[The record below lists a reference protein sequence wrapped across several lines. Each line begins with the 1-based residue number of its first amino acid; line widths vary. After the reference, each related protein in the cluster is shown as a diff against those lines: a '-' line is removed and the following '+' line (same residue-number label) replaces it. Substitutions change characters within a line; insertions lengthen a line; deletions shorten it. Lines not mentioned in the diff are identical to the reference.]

1 MALETSQT
9 LHTAAIRVAY
19 VNKFI
24 VFVAT
29 LRLKKNAAHLSTPST
44 LKSMCYVSPINAHT
58 YIPFQAD
65 TLLVHKNIDF

>member
-19 VNKFI
+19 FNKF
-24 VFVAT
+24 VVLVAT
-29 LRLKKNAAHLSTPST
+29 LKLNNAPHLSTPST
-44 LKSMCYVSPINAHT
+44 LKSTCYVSPISVHT

-65 TLLVHKNIDF
+65 THSVHKNIGC